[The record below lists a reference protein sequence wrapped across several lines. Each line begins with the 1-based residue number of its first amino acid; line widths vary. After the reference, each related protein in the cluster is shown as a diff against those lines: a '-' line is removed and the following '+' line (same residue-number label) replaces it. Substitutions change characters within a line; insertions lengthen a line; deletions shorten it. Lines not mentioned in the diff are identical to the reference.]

1 MIAEAVPYAVMFFA
15 SLALTLV
22 LTPIVREICRAL
34 KMVDMPDKRR
44 INVVPVPRGGGM
56 AIVFGVVLPYIIFHT
71 VTNRPLMQG
80 MDDCRAYALIALS
93 VAMALIGFTD
103 DKFSLP
109 PKVKLLSQVAVA
121 FLSWFFAGLGFRTL
135 WPALPVWVDCPLTIL
150 WIVGAVNAFNLIDGL
165 DGLASGLAFIAT
177 LGMAG
182 SLVFAGNSNAAFF
195 HIAFAGGLLGFLRY
209 NYNPASVF
217 LGDSG
222 SMFIGF
228 VIGTLPLATQRA
240 DSFLV
245 SIGVPLLAMGVP
257 IFDTSL
263 AILRRLIRRV
273 LKSFG
278 TSKGQS
284 DDVMKADSDHL
295 HHRILRSTGLNQ
307 RKTAW
312 LLYAMAA
319 VAVLVGLIAMSLQSR
334 AAGLWLVAFAV
345 GSVVVFRDAYIE
357 LFDAGQLLN
366 TIAHS
371 EDVHL
376 RKHLAA
382 LSVPFYLFVDGL
394 VLVVSY
400 IIYSWAMRQNAD
412 FQSARVVL
420 LLRVIPVFLFL
431 VAFRS
436 YGTLWSRA
444 LALDFLRLLLAC
456 VLGSVVGSVAVYYSS
471 ADAGHY
477 LKTVTLEYALLSF
490 VGLLAVR
497 TMRGLVRDIF
507 YAIDCSR
514 LKNRKDVSRVLVYG
528 GGLRYRAFRRELV
541 RTTASNSRII
551 VGILDDD
558 MLMRGRYIGGVKIYG
573 TINEAKSVICAT
585 NADAVVIACEV
596 SESWLN
602 VVQQIL
608 EPTGVKVTRFTFSE
622 TAL

>member
-1 MIAEAVPYAVMFFA
+1 
-15 SLALTLV
+15 
-22 LTPIVREICRAL
+22 
-34 KMVDMPDKRR
+34 
-44 INVVPVPRGGGM
+44 
-56 AIVFGVVLPYIIFHT
+56 
-71 VTNRPLMQG
+71 
-80 MDDCRAYALIALS
+80 
-93 VAMALIGFTD
+93 
-103 DKFSLP
+103 
-109 PKVKLLSQVAVA
+109 
-121 FLSWFFAGLGFRTL
+121 
-135 WPALPVWVDCPLTIL
+135 
-150 WIVGAVNAFNLIDGL
+150 
-165 DGLASGLAFIAT
+165 
-177 LGMAG
+177 
-182 SLVFAGNSNAAFF
+182 
-195 HIAFAGGLLGFLRY
+195 
-209 NYNPASVF
+209 
-217 LGDSG
+217 
-222 SMFIGF
+222 
-228 VIGTLPLATQRA
+228 
-240 DSFLV
+240 
-245 SIGVPLLAMGVP
+245 
-257 IFDTSL
+257 
-263 AILRRLIRRV
+263 
-273 LKSFG
+273 
-278 TSKGQS
+278 
-284 DDVMKADSDHL
+284 
-295 HHRILRSTGLNQ
+295 
-307 RKTAW
+307 
-312 LLYAMAA
+312 MAA

-394 VLVVSY
+394 VLVGSY

-412 FQSARVVL
+412 FQSARVEL

-431 VAFRS
+431 VALRT
-436 YGTLWSRA
+436 YRTLWSRA

-541 RTTASNSRII
+541 RTTASNNRII

-602 VVQQIL
+602 VVKQIL